1 MSTDISNTTDRL
13 TFLDYR
19 KPKLEAGDYT
29 FTVAQTYGDPQAN
42 STTTI
47 TQELKVKVRGERL
60 RLRPEQVFAQYPP
73 NGERGNF
80 DDTLPHIALKKATLP
95 WERSAYT
102 YDDDDVFT
110 KESEVERYESW
121 LYLMLINE
129 ADMARGDA
137 KLPTSVRISA
147 LKEEAYVPQAYFE
160 SLMADMNSGF
170 IGPEEEV
177 QVVDVKK
184 HFFNTLIAETKED
197 LQYLAH
203 VRQRYD
209 ETGQS
214 LKREL
219 SVIVGNRFAQSD
231 PETYPSGMANHLLLI
246 SLEGYLNDDSQLGT
260 DQQSNY
266 TTGNDT
272 EGVLLEQLNDDD
284 HIRYIVLTGWSFT
297 SKEEKINFEQRSK
310 ALDVGSLRLPSK
322 DSSLDHPYVQGI
334 PKRDGGTPF
343 DEKLK
348 AGMSAIPHQ
357 FRIGDRSVSW
367 YRGPCVPFLSDAA
380 LNAYEKGEGEN
391 DIKVPTDADKLLGYL
406 SEDGMFDISYAAAY
420 ELGRF
425 LGMKNEGYAKALAR
439 YKRAKS
445 RYVSLQR
452 EDEDRSQD
460 VIDKGI
466 TIKNLPYAKLRPQEL
481 EEDKKV
487 IVDFLKSLALLKGIP
502 HWYLLP
508 DDHLLPQRTIRTFYI
523 DPKWLQGLWLGILS
537 LGGRAAVTH
546 QCYKELYPEFSA
558 KMPKAGFFLRSDL
571 VWAYPEM
578 LVTARSNDTA
588 CTLIRQEELTPDLL
602 LVLTDTPFEY
612 LSLELP
618 SEALH
623 YGADVIDATVS
634 KSIKYADKTV
644 SNVAITGL
652 GLIDT
657 EGILKVGT
665 LAGKIKEALEG
676 SDKVDQ
682 QYKDRLGDQAFVS
695 ARFSRF
701 MLEGEPK
708 VEFKLGGST

>member
-1 MSTDISNTTDRL
+1 MATDISNTTDQL

-19 KPKLEAGDYT
+19 KPMLEAGNYT
-29 FTVAQTYGDPQAN
+29 FTIAQAYGDPKAN
-42 STTTI
+42 AMTTA
-47 TQELKVKVRGERL
+47 TQTLDIKVRGERL
-60 RLRPEQVFAQYPP
+60 RLRPEQIFAKYPP
-73 NGERGNF
+73 SGECGNF
-80 DDTLPHIALKKATLP
+80 NDTLPHISLKKASLP
-95 WERSAYT
+95 WERSAYR
-102 YDDDDVFT
+102 YDDDEVFT
-110 KESEVERYESW
+110 RQDEVERYEPW
-121 LYLMLINE
+121 LYLMLVNE
-129 ADMARGDA
+129 ADIARGDA

-147 LKEEAYVPQAYFE
+147 LKEEAHVPQAYFE
-160 SLMADMNSGF
+160 SLMADMASGF
-170 IGPEEEV
+170 IKAKEEV
-177 QVVDVKK
+177 QVVDIKK
-184 HFFNTLIAETKED
+184 RFFNTLIAEAKED

-209 ETGQS
+209 EAGDT
-214 LKREL
+214 LRREL

-231 PETYPSGMANHLLLI
+231 PKAYPSGMANHALLV
-246 SLEGYLNDDSQLGT
+246 SLEGYLNDDDQLGT

-266 TTGNDT
+266 VTGDDAAGT
-272 EGVLLEQLNDDD
+272 LLEDLDDD
-284 HIRYIVLTGWSFT
+284 AFVRFVVLTSWSFT
-297 SKEEKINFEQRSK
+297 SEEEKINFEQRSK

-322 DSSLDHPYVQGI
+322 DSSSGHPYLKGV

-343 DEKLK
+343 DDKLQ

-357 FRIGDRSVSW
+357 FRLGDRSVSW
-367 YRGPCVPFLSDAA
+367 YRGPCVPFKSDVV
-380 LNAYEKGEGEN
+380 LNAYEKGEEAN
-391 DIKVPTDADKLLGYL
+391 EVKVPTDADKLLGYL
-406 SEDGMFDISYAAAY
+406 TEDGMFDISYAAAY